1 MMRRSHSLPWSRQSR
16 GRRDGQEALD
26 YLPGDANNPPRLV
39 LLELRLP
46 NIDGLEVL
54 RQIRDHKRTFLTGG
68 DADEFKSAE

>member
-1 MMRRSHSLPWSRQSR
+1 
-16 GRRDGQEALD
+16 
-26 YLPGDANNPPRLV
+26 V
-39 LLELRLP
+39 LLDLRLP